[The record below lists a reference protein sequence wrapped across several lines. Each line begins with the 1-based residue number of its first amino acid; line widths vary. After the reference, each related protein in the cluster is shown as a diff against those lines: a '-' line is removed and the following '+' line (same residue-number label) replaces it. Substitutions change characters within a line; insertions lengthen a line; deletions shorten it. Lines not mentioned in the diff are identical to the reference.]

1 MKRPAF
7 DFQGV
12 TEEQQAFLKTAVA
25 FEDLAVAAYKGQAH
39 LIKSDA
45 VLAAAVSIHSVEARH
60 AAWMRHLFGVRPAAS
75 PFDEAKP
82 SGGDPE
88 DRPLDQVHRRA
99 AEDAGQRRAEI
110 HRLILLLLAGGAV
123 SLAVVLWVAVF
134 GGRGA
139 VEVTAGASASLAAL
153 PAPAL
158 RVQQPVPL
166 RTERDLA
173 YWSPVLRSVSA
184 RASPAADAPKVA
196 LLATRT
202 AEQTPNIVL
211 TMGRAT
217 DARGRVWT
225 RVRLPVLPNNTT
237 GWVPRSA
244 LGGLSVVRTRLVV
257 DLERLTAT
265 LYRAGKRI
273 FSAGIGVGAP
283 QWPTPRGEFY
293 IRNKLASYASPF
305 YGPVAF
311 GTSAR
316 SEVLTDWPAGGFV
329 GIHGTNRPELL
340 PGRVSHGCI
349 RMRNQDILRLAR
361 LLPVGTP
368 LTIR

>member
-1 MKRPAF
+1 M
-7 DFQGV
+7 
-12 TEEQQAFLKTAVA
+12 
-25 FEDLAVAAYKGQAH
+25 
-39 LIKSDA
+39 
-45 VLAAAVSIHSVEARH
+45 
-60 AAWMRHLFGVRPAAS
+60 
-75 PFDEAKP
+75 
-82 SGGDPE
+82 PE
-88 DRPLDQVHRRA
+88 
-99 AEDAGQRRAEI
+99 
-110 HRLILLLLAGGAV
+110 
-123 SLAVVLWVAVF
+123 
-134 GGRGA
+134 
-139 VEVTAGASASLAAL
+139 ASLAAL

-158 RVQQPVPL
+158 RVQKPKPL
-166 RTERDLA
+166 RTERNLS
-173 YWSPVLRSVSA
+173 YWSPVLRSVSV
-184 RASPAADAPKVA
+184 RASPAADSPEVA

-211 TMGRAT
+211 TLGRST

-257 DLERLTAT
+257 DLERLSAT
-265 LYRAGKRI
+265 LFRAGKRI
-273 FSAGIGVGAP
+273 FSAPIGVGAP

-293 IRNKLASYASPF
+293 IRNRLASYSSPF

-316 SEVLTDWPAGGFV
+316 SEVLTDWPAGGYV
-329 GIHGTNRPELL
+329 GIHGTNQPELL

-349 RMRNQDILRLAR
+349 RMRNGDILRLAR